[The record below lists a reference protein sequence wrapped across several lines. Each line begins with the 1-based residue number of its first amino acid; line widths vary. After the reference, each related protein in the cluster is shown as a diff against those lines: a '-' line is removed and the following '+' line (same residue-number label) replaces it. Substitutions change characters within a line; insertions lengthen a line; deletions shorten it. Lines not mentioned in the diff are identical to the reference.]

1 MSIFFLFYY
10 MNKYKNDDYTNESHY
25 KYALHVEA
33 NENECGQQGL
43 YYNAGEPI
51 TTMYITSL

>member
-1 MSIFFLFYY
+1 

-25 KYALHVEA
+25 KYDLHVEA

-43 YYNAGEPI
+43 YYNSGEPI